1 MGGKPVWGAW
11 PASTHWVMSESCTQ
25 EVKERFLCYALVGAE
40 KTKKQIMQVDV
51 TCKFICPV
59 VQMSP
64 RAITFRVVKVS
75 LQMACWHLK
84 V

>member
-1 MGGKPVWGAW
+1 MWGVW
-11 PASTHWVMSESCTQ
+11 PASTHWVTSESCMQ
-25 EVKERFLCYALVGAE
+25 EVKERLLCHARVGKE
-40 KTKKQIMQVDV
+40 TEKKQIMQVDV

-59 VQMSP
+59 VQISS

-75 LQMACWHLK
+75 LQIACWHLK